1 MANVINWFE
10 IPVSN
15 LDRAI
20 KFYSD
25 VFGYKSMQKINFG
38 GFDMSF
44 FPAEQGDLGGALCKG
59 DGYTPTQEGVVIYFN
74 ANPDLN
80 IPLSKVE
87 AAGGEIILPK
97 MIIND
102 EYGYMAIILDSEGN
116 KIALHSQK

>member
-10 IPVSN
+10 VPVSN

-20 KFYSD
+20 KFYSE
-25 VFGYKSMQKINFG
+25 VFGYRSMQKINFG

-44 FPAEQGDLGGALCKG
+44 FPAEEGDLGGALCKG
-59 DGYTPTQEGVVIYFN
+59 VGYKPTQDGVVIYFN
-74 ANPDLN
+74 ANPNLN

-87 AAGGEIILPK
+87 AAGEEVILPK

-102 EYGYMAIILDSEGN
+102 EYGYMAIILDTGGN

>member
-1 MANVINWFE
+1 MADIINWFE
-10 IPVSN
+10 VPVSN

-20 KFYSD
+20 KFYSE
-25 VFGYKSMQKINFG
+25 VFGYRSMQKINFG

-44 FPAEQGDLGGALCKG
+44 FPVEQGDLGGALCKG
-59 DGYTPTQEGVVIYFN
+59 VGYTPTQEGAVIYFN
-74 ANPDLN
+74 ANPKLN

-87 AAGGEIILPK
+87 AAGGEVILPK